1 MTACYIYLYVR
12 QGITSVK
19 EDYMYIVDLAEEAKW
34 FVIKLIKVLLQC
46 TNDVDLNPAEGR
58 TKIGQIK
65 I

>member
-1 MTACYIYLYVR
+1 VR

-58 TKIGQIK
+58 TKIGQLK

>member
-19 EDYMYIVDLAEEAKW
+19 EDYMYIVDLAKW

-46 TNDVDLNPAEGR
+46 TSDVDLNPAEGR
-58 TKIGQIK
+58 TKIGQLK

>member
-1 MTACYIYLYVR
+1 VR

-19 EDYMYIVDLAEEAKW
+19 EDYMYIVDLAKW

-58 TKIGQIK
+58 TKIGQLK